1 MQKYVRTHART
12 HTHMGLVG
20 KSFDLVKRIEKS
32 KLGEFV

>member
-12 HTHMGLVG
+12 HTNMGTRRKV
-20 KSFDLVKRIEKS
+20 FDLVKKIEKS